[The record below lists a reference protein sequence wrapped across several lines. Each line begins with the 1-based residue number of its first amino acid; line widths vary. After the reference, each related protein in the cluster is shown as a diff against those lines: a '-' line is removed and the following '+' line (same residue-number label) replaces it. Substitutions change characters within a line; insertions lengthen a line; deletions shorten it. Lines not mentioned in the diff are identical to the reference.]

1 MPFSR
6 DWELSGYYIARR
18 LGHSDDK
25 QFSQSAKGKAL
36 TQLWADKAKWLFTKL
51 FVLDLTWKALYHR
64 SARLMLKSTCV
75 IRRRIDGLPTGVA
88 VAVAR
93 LE

>member
-1 MPFSR
+1 M
-6 DWELSGYYIARR
+6 SGHHTARR
-18 LGHSDDK
+18 IGHSDDK
-25 QFSQSAKGKAL
+25 QFSLSTKREGL
-36 TQLWADKAKWLFTKL
+36 TLLWADKAKWLFTKL
-51 FVLDLTWKALYHR
+51 FVLDLPWKALYHR
-64 SARLMLKSTCV
+64 LAHLMLKSTCV

>member
-6 DWELSGYYIARR
+6 HWEVSGYYIARQ

-25 QFSQSAKGKAL
+25 QFSLSAKREGL

-51 FVLDLTWKALYHR
+51 FVLDL
-64 SARLMLKSTCV
+64 
-75 IRRRIDGLPTGVA
+75 P
-88 VAVAR
+88 
-93 LE
+93 